1 MKLHMALEVILR
13 LDVAHENRSLSP
25 AELDL
30 RAKLKKRV
38 LGLAVIERAR
48 SRQASRVSNI
58 KLGDANTKYFYR
70 RVNARR
76 RKNHIQRLRNGQG
89 WAISHAEKVTVVQE
103 HFQNIMKCPSQRCA
117 DLNWGRL

>member
-1 MKLHMALEVILR
+1 MALEVILR
-13 LDVAHENRSLSP
+13 LDVAQENRSLSP

-30 RAKLKKRV
+30 KAKLKKWV
-38 LGLAVIERAR
+38 LGLAVIERTR

-58 KLGDANTKYFYR
+58 KLRDANTKYFHR

-89 WAISHAEKVTVVQE
+89 WAVSHAEKVTVVQE